1 MKRILFLC
9 TGNYYRSRFC
19 EEYFNHGAKCR
30 SLSWRADSRGLAP
43 DVTVFRNPGPLS
55 PKTLEALRELGVDLG
70 DRPRYP
76 LAARSSDFARADRAI
91 ALSRR
96 EHEPMVESFFPAH
109 RPLVGYW
116 EVGDVEIESPASA
129 IEKMIEL
136 IERLLQEIQAGEP
149 ETI

>member
-1 MKRILFLC
+1 
-9 TGNYYRSRFC
+9 
-19 EEYFNHGAKCR
+19 
-30 SLSWRADSRGLAP
+30 
-43 DVTVFRNPGPLS
+43 
-55 PKTLEALRELGVDLG
+55 LGVDL
-70 DRPRYP
+70 DDDLRYP
-76 LAARSSDFARADRAI
+76 LPARFSDFVQADRAI

-109 RPLVGYW
+109 QPLVGYW
-116 EVGDVEIESPASA
+116 EVGDVEIESPTSA

>member
-19 EEYFNHGAKCR
+19 EEYFNHGAGLR
-30 SLSWRADSRGLAP
+30 GLAWRADSRGLAP

-55 PKTLEALRELGVDLG
+55 PKTLEALRDRGVALDGDL
-70 DRPRYP
+70 RYP
-76 LAARSSDFARADRAI
+76 LAAHSADLAQADRTI

>member
-1 MKRILFLC
+1 MERSVAVYLGVQIRGDWRPTCPFSAIPDP
-9 TGNYYRSRFC
+9 YRRNRWRRF
-19 EEYFNHGAKCR
+19 EN
-30 SLSWRADSRGLAP
+30 W
-43 DVTVFRNPGPLS
+43 
-55 PKTLEALRELGVDLG
+55 GVDLG
-70 DRPRYP
+70 DRSRYP
-76 LAARSSDFARADRAI
+76 LAARSSDFARADRTI